1 MGTGSTPVVLMR
13 TSRPNFYLSAPLW
26 FLFLSLSF
34 QAYAQTSTHPSNRA
48 GTPEQLAS
56 RAFERARANP
66 LALGAFLVRMPKG
79 GDLHNHLD
87 GAVYAE
93 SRIRAA
99 VQDGL
104 CVALEGFSFGK
115 PERLT
120 QGDPANP
127 VCADGRVPVAQA
139 FRDQHLYDAIVD
151 VFSMRGFVPAPGRT
165 GHDHFFDTFAKF
177 VGTDSSHI
185 GEWLDEIASRAAAQ
199 NEQYLEIMPTLDFS
213 RTAAIAKQIG
223 WREDLAGLRGDLLGA
238 GLRDDIAV
246 ARAVLDNA
254 ENLRRVRERCGQAD
268 EAAACKVQIRYVYQV
283 LRGFPKEQVFAQTLL
298 GFEIAA
304 ADSRV
309 VGLNFVMP
317 EDGAISMADYEPHM
331 RMIGFLHG
339 IYQRV
344 HISLHAG
351 ELAPGLVPPEGLC
364 CHIRLAVE
372 RAHAERIGH
381 GVDVMYEERP
391 YELLKEMAQKHV
403 MVEIN
408 LTSND
413 AILGVSGREHP
424 LPLYR
429 QYGVPVALSTDDEGV
444 SRIDITHEYV
454 RAVETYGLSYAD
466 LKQMARTS
474 LEHSFLPGVSLWSA
488 KDIFT
493 RAVAACSAD
502 SLGANKPST
511 TCVAFLKTSERAQQQ
526 WELERRF
533 REFESSF

>member
-1 MGTGSTPVVLMR
+1 MR
-13 TSRPNFYLSAPLW
+13 TSRPNFYAYRSALVSL
-26 FLFLSLSF
+26 LFLSSP
-34 QAYAQTSTHPSNRA
+34 AYAQTSTPPSNRG
-48 GTPEQLAS
+48 GTPEQLAA
-56 RAFERARANP
+56 RAFEKARADP
-66 LALGAFLVRMPKG
+66 LALRAFLVRMPKG

-99 VQDGL
+99 AQDGL

-115 PERLT
+115 PQRLT
-120 QGDPANP
+120 QNDPPNP
-127 VCADGRVPVAQA
+127 VCADGQVPVAQA

-151 VFSMRGFVPAPGRT
+151 AFSMRGFVPAPGRT

-177 VGTDSSHI
+177 VGTDSPHV
-185 GEWLDEIASRAAAQ
+185 GEWLDEVATRAAAQ
-199 NEQYLEIMPTLDFS
+199 NEQYLEIMPTLDFTH
-213 RTAAIAKQIG
+213 TAIISKQIG
-223 WREDLAGLRGDLLGA
+223 WREDLAGLRGDLLAA
-238 GLRDDIAV
+238 GLRDDVAV
-246 ARAVLDNA
+246 ARAVLDKA
-254 ENLRRVRERCGQAD
+254 ENLRRTRERCGQAE

-317 EDGAISMADYEPHM
+317 EDGAISMADYEQHM

-339 IYQRV
+339 IYPRV

-372 RAHAERIGH
+372 QAHAERIGH

-413 AILGVSGREHP
+413 VILGVSGKDHP

-454 RAVETYGLSYAD
+454 RAAETYGLSYSD

-474 LEHSFLPGVSLWSA
+474 LEHSFLPGASLWSA

-502 SLGANKPST
+502 SLGADKPSSA
-511 TCVAFLKTSERAQQQ
+511 CAAFLKTSEKAQQQ

>member
-1 MGTGSTPVVLMR
+1 
-13 TSRPNFYLSAPLW
+13 
-26 FLFLSLSF
+26 
-34 QAYAQTSTHPSNRA
+34 
-48 GTPEQLAS
+48 
-56 RAFERARANP
+56 
-66 LALGAFLVRMPKG
+66 
-79 GDLHNHLD
+79 
-87 GAVYAE
+87 
-93 SRIRAA
+93 
-99 VQDGL
+99 
-104 CVALEGFSFGK
+104 
-115 PERLT
+115 
-120 QGDPANP
+120 
-127 VCADGRVPVAQA
+127 
-139 FRDQHLYDAIVD
+139 
-151 VFSMRGFVPAPGRT
+151 
-165 GHDHFFDTFAKF
+165 
-177 VGTDSSHI
+177 
-185 GEWLDEIASRAAAQ
+185 
-199 NEQYLEIMPTLDFS
+199 MPTLDFTY
-213 RTAAIAKQIG
+213 TATISKQIG
-223 WREDLAGLRGDLLGA
+223 WREDLAGLRGDLLAA
-238 GLRDDIAV
+238 GLHDDVAV

-254 ENLRRVRERCGQAD
+254 ENLRRTRERCGQAS

-317 EDGAISMADYEPHM
+317 EDGAISMADYEQHM
-331 RMIGFLHG
+331 RMIGSLHG
-339 IYQRV
+339 VYPRV

-364 CHIRLAVE
+364 CHIRLAIE
-372 RAHAERIGH
+372 KAHAERIGH
-381 GVDVMYEERP
+381 GVDVIYEERP
-391 YELLKEMAQKHV
+391 YELLKEMARKHV

-413 AILGVSGREHP
+413 AILGVSGKEHP
-424 LPLYR
+424 LTLYR

-454 RAVETYGLSYAD
+454 RAAETYGLSYSD

-474 LEHSFLPGVSLWSA
+474 LEHNFLPGASLWSA

-502 SLGANKPST
+502 SLGADKPSS
-511 TCVAFLKTSERAQQQ
+511 TCAAFVKTNEKAQQQ

>member
-1 MGTGSTPVVLMR
+1 VLMR
-13 TSRPNFYLSAPLW
+13 TRRPNFYASAPLW
-26 FLFLSLSF
+26 FLFLSLSSP
-34 QAYAQTSTHPSNRA
+34 AYAQTSTPPSNRA
-48 GTPEQLAS
+48 RTPEQRAA
-56 RAFERARANP
+56 RAFEKVRANP
-66 LALGAFLVRMPKG
+66 LALRAFLVRMPKG

-93 SRIRAA
+93 SRIRAGA
-99 VQDGL
+99 QDGL

-115 PERLT
+115 SERLA
-120 QGDPANP
+120 QSDSPNP
-127 VCADGRVPVAQA
+127 VCADGQVPVAQA

-151 VFSMRGFVPAPGRT
+151 AFSMRGFVPTTGRT
-165 GHDHFFDTFAKF
+165 AHDHFFDTFAKF
-177 VGTDSSHI
+177 VGTDSPHI
-185 GEWLDEIASRAAAQ
+185 GEWLDEIATRAAAQ
-199 NEQYLEIMPTLDFS
+199 NEQYLEIMPTLDFAH
-213 RTAAIAKQIG
+213 TAAIAKQIG
-223 WREDLAGLRGDLLGA
+223 WREDLAGLRGDLLAA

-254 ENLRRVRERCGQAD
+254 ENLRRTRERCGQAD
-268 EAAACKVQIRYVYQV
+268 EAACKVQIRYVYQV

-309 VGLNFVMP
+309 VGVNFVMP

-339 IYQRV
+339 IYPRV

-351 ELAPGLVPPEGLC
+351 ELAPGLAPPEGLC

-372 RAHAERIGH
+372 QAHAERVGH
-381 GVDVMYEERP
+381 GVDVMYEDRP

-408 LTSND
+408 LTSNEV
-413 AILGVSGREHP
+413 ILGVSGREHP

-444 SRIDITHEYV
+444 SRIDITREYV
-454 RAVETYGLSYAD
+454 RAAETYGLSYSD

-474 LEHSFLPGVSLWSA
+474 LEHSFLPGASLWSA
-488 KDIFT
+488 IFT
-493 RAVAACSAD
+493 RAVAACTAD
-502 SLGANKPST
+502 SLGAGKPSSA
-511 TCVAFLKTSERAQQQ
+511 CAAFLKTSEKAQQQ

>member
-1 MGTGSTPVVLMR
+1 MPVVLMR
-13 TSRPNFYLSAPLW
+13 TRRPNFRASAPLW
-26 FLFLSLSF
+26 FLFLSLSSP
-34 QAYAQTSTHPSNRA
+34 AYAQTSTPPSNRA
-48 GTPEQLAS
+48 GTPEQRAA
-56 RAFERARANP
+56 RAFEKVRANP
-66 LALGAFLVRMPKG
+66 LALRAFLVRMPKG

-87 GAVYAE
+87 GAIYAE
-93 SRIRAA
+93 SRIRAGA
-99 VQDGL
+99 QDGL
-104 CVALEGFSFGK
+104 CVTLEGFSFVK

-120 QGDPANP
+120 QGDPPNP
-127 VCADGRVPVAQA
+127 VCADGQVPVAQA

-151 VFSMRGFVPAPGRT
+151 AFSMRGFVPTTGRT
-165 GHDHFFDTFAKF
+165 AHDHFFDTFAKF
-177 VGTDSSHI
+177 VGTDSPHI
-185 GEWLDEIASRAAAQ
+185 GEWLDEIATRAAAQ
-199 NEQYLEIMPTLDFS
+199 NEQYLEIMPTLDFTH
-213 RTAAIAKQIG
+213 TASIAKQIG
-223 WREDLAGLRGDLLGA
+223 WREDLAGLRGDLLAA

-254 ENLRRVRERCGQAD
+254 ENLRRTRERCGQTD

-304 ADSRV
+304 ADPRV
-309 VGLNFVMP
+309 VGVNFVMP

-331 RMIGFLHG
+331 RMIGFLHA
-339 IYQRV
+339 IYPRV

-351 ELAPGLVPPEGLC
+351 ELAPGLVPPEELC

-372 RAHAERIGH
+372 QAHAERIGH
-381 GVDVMYEERP
+381 GVDVMYEDRP
-391 YELLKEMAQKHV
+391 YELLKEMAKKHV

-413 AILGVSGREHP
+413 GILGVSGKEHP

-454 RAVETYGLSYAD
+454 RAAETYGLTYMD

-474 LEHSFLPGVSLWSA
+474 LEHSFLPGASLWSA
-488 KDIFT
+488 KDIF
-493 RAVAACSAD
+493 AHALAACSAD
-502 SLGANKPST
+502 SLGADKPSSA
-511 TCVAFLKTSERAQQQ
+511 CVAFLKTSEKAQQQ

>member
-1 MGTGSTPVVLMR
+1 MPSV
-13 TSRPNFYLSAPLW
+13 NFYAIGPLW
-26 FLFLSLSF
+26 FLYLFLSSP
-34 QAYAQTSTHPSNRA
+34 AYAQTSTIPPAHG
-48 GTPEQLAS
+48 GTPEQRAA
-56 RAFERARANP
+56 RAFEKARANP
-66 LALGAFLVRMPKG
+66 LALRAFLVRMPKG

-93 SRIRAA
+93 SRIRAGA
-99 VQDGL
+99 RDGL
-104 CVALEGFSFGK
+104 CVTLEGFSFMK
-115 PERLT
+115 PERLA
-120 QGDPANP
+120 QSAQPGP
-127 VCADGRVPVAQA
+127 VCADGQVPVAQA

-151 VFSMRGFVPAPGRT
+151 AFSMRSFVPAPGRT

-177 VGTDSSHI
+177 VGTDSPQV
-185 GEWLDEIASRAAAQ
+185 GEWLDEVATRAAVQ
-199 NEQYLEIMPTLDFS
+199 NEQYLEIMPTLDFTH
-213 RTAAIAKQIG
+213 TATISKQIG
-223 WREDLAGLRGDLLGA
+223 WREDLAGLRGDLLA
-238 GLRDDIAV
+238 TGLRDDVAI

-254 ENLRRVRERCGQAD
+254 ENLRRTRERCGQTD

-309 VGLNFVMP
+309 VGINFVMP
-317 EDGAISMADYEPHM
+317 EDGAISMVDYEQHM

-339 IYQRV
+339 IYPRV

-372 RAHAERIGH
+372 QAHAERIGH
-381 GVDVMYEERP
+381 GADVMFEERP
-391 YELLKEMAQKHV
+391 YEILKEMAQKHV

-413 AILGVSGREHP
+413 VILGVSGKEHP

-444 SRIDITHEYV
+444 SRIDMTHEYV
-454 RAVETYGLSYAD
+454 RAVETYGLSYPD
-466 LKQMARTS
+466 LKEMARTS
-474 LEHSFLPGVSLWSA
+474 LEHSFMPGLSLWSA

-493 RAVAACSAD
+493 HAVAACSAD
-502 SLGANKPST
+502 SLGTGMPSGD
-511 TCVAFLKTSERAQQQ
+511 CSAFLKTSEKAQQQ
-526 WELERRF
+526 WGLERRF

>member
-1 MGTGSTPVVLMR
+1 VLIR
-13 TSRPNFYLSAPLW
+13 TRRANFYAIVPLLFF
-26 FLFLSLSF
+26 FLFLSSP
-34 QAYAQTSTHPSNRA
+34 AYAQTSATPAVRG
-48 GTPEQLAS
+48 GTPEQRAA
-56 RAFERARANP
+56 RAFEKARANP
-66 LALGAFLVRMPKG
+66 LALRAFLVRMPKG

-93 SRIRAA
+93 SRIRAG

-120 QGDPANP
+120 QSEPPNP
-127 VCADGRVPVAQA
+127 VCADGQVPVVQA

-151 VFSMRGFVPAPGRT
+151 AFSMRGFVPMPGHT
-165 GHDHFFDTFAKF
+165 GHDHFFNTFAKF
-177 VGTDSSHI
+177 VGTDSPHI
-185 GEWLDEIASRAAAQ
+185 GEWLDEIAARASAQ
-199 NEQYLEIMPTLDFS
+199 NEQYLEIMPTLDFTH
-213 RTAAIAKQIG
+213 TAAIVKQIG
-223 WREDLAGLRGDLLGA
+223 WREDLAGLRGDLLAA
-238 GLRDDIAV
+238 GLRDDVAV
-246 ARAVLDNA
+246 ARAVLDDA
-254 ENLRRVRERCGQAD
+254 ERRRRSRERCGQAS

-283 LRGFPKEQVFAQTLL
+283 LRGFAKEQVFAQTLL

-304 ADSRV
+304 SDARV
-309 VGLNFVMP
+309 VGINFVMP
-317 EDGAISMADYEPHM
+317 EDGAISVADYERHM
-331 RMIGFLHG
+331 HMVGFLHG
-339 IYQRV
+339 LYPRV

-372 RAHAERIGH
+372 QAYAERIGH

-391 YELLKEMAQKHV
+391 YELLKEMAQKYV

-413 AILGVSGREHP
+413 VILGVSGKEHP

-454 RAVETYGLSYAD
+454 RATKTYGLSYSD

-474 LEHSFLPGVSLWSA
+474 RNTVSSGVQVFGTQRMYSPTPSRLARRICSVP
-488 KDIFT
+488 ISR
-493 RAVAACSAD
+493 RATARLS
-502 SLGANKPST
+502 
-511 TCVAFLKTSERAQQQ
+511 
-526 WELERRF
+526 
-533 REFESSF
+533 